1 MLEKEL
7 VNKLHNINTTNISY
21 IQIRTIGLLDVFG
34 KMLIDISYN
43 DDTTECIELISPVPI
58 NVITEW
64 LERNNL
70 FDKTK
75 LYKF

>member
-1 MLEKEL
+1 MLEEEL

-43 DDTTECIELISPVPI
+43 DDTTECITLISPVPI